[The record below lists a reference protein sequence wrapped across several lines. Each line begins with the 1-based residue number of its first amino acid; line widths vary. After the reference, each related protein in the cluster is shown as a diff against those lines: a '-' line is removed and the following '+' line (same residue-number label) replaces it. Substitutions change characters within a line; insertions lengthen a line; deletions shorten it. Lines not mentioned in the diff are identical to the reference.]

1 MKSFIILVVTNN
13 HFFLFAFLWKMALVC
28 IPVYNSESYEYFRC
42 VFVDVYVIKFCKGY
56 LFPMKFYKKIYL
68 HGKFITEY
76 YFFFYSHTCSLGWI
90 NSLLQKNIYITCL
103 IKRKSFRFSH
113 CIFQSV
119 YALNTPSIKILR
131 RSVVKVLFT
140 LLVKQL
146 FRTYWLV
153 INWEVWLD
161 KKFGNYS

>member
-1 MKSFIILVVTNN
+1 MKSFIILVVTNT
-13 HFFLFAFLWKMALVC
+13 HFFLFAFLWNMALVC

-42 VFVDVYVIKFCKGY
+42 VFVDIYVIKFCSY

-76 YFFFYSHTCSLGWI
+76 YFFFYSHACSRGWI

-103 IKRKSFRFSH
+103 IKQESFRFSH

-119 YALNTPSIKILR
+119 YVLNTPSIKILR
-131 RSVVKVLFT
+131 KSVVRVLIT
-140 LLVKQL
+140 LLVKQW

-153 INWEVWLD
+153 INIWLRSII
-161 KKFGNYS
+161 G